1 MRICTERCR
10 WEACTDNGG
19 SSRGASSLC
28 IAFHVFLSIAIAFAL
43 WMALLTVQSRGSPHG
58 VSMALYTVH
67 QHKEHPRTL
76 LHLLGDGR
84 RRRRLDGGQGDHRRS
99 TLEMDEGPNAVCM
112 HGRVADGSIGLLEIR
127 VIRPGTSEELMDYA
141 ISHGASINQYKVPWC
156 LTFPPIIELRMLHS
170 RVLSI
175 QFSPAVRHWIPTPTR
190 RTKYDV
196 ST

>member
-28 IAFHVFLSIAIAFAL
+28 VAFHVFLSIAIAFAF
-43 WMALLTVQSRGSPHG
+43 VDGSPCI
-58 VSMALYTVH
+58 H

-76 LHLLGDGR
+76 VHLLGDGR

-99 TLEMDEGPNAVCM
+99 TLEMDEGLNAVCM

-170 RVLSI
+170 RVVSI
-175 QFSPAVRHWIPTPTR
+175 QFSPAVRHWTPTPT
-190 RTKYDV
+190 
-196 ST
+196 